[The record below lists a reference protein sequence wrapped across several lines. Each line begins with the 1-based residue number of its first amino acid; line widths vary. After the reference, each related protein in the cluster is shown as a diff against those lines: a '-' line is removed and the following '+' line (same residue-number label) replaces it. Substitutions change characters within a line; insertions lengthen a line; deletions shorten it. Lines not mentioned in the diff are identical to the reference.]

1 MNVATG
7 KRRNTLQYRSC
18 SSVFEIYVFIK
29 GNEYP
34 KHEALSIPIIM
45 NQES

>member
-7 KRRNTLQYRSC
+7 KGRDTLQYRMC
-18 SSVFEIYVFIK
+18 NSVLEICAFIK

-34 KHEALSIPIIM
+34 KHAALSIAVIM
-45 NQES
+45 NQKS